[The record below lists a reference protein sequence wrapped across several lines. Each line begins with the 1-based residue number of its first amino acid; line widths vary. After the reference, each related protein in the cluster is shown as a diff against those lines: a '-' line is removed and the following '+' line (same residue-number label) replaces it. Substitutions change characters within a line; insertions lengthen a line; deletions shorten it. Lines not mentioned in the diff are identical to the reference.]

1 MGYLPLGGTTSASSL
16 RWEKLGSPPQEHL
29 PKHLGESQG
38 ETGEQTGASGARVRT
53 QLYKGHRQGVV
64 DQGKDSIFAIMSIF
78 SSLVTSCFSRKLNIH
93 SKFGCC

>member
-1 MGYLPLGGTTSASSL
+1 MGTGYLPIGGTTSASSL

-38 ETGEQTGASGARVRT
+38 ETGEQTGASRARVRT

-64 DQGKDSIFAIMSIF
+64 GQGN
-78 SSLVTSCFSRKLNIH
+78 VTLNGARTFL
-93 SKFGCC
+93 SN